1 MAIFLR
7 DSKILSKLLT
17 AIEKY
22 SLLIAAICHDVDHTG
37 RTNAFEIAKIS
48 KLSLKFNDES
58 VLKTTTHQPPL
69 KYSVMKTIISSLIC
83 PMKLM
88 KKKKKKKKIHNKIV
102 KKKNDFLIF
111 F

>member
-58 VLKTTTHQPPL
+58 VLENHHASTTFKIL
-69 KYSVMKTIISSLIC
+69 CNENYNILADLSDEIFKSVRKLVISNILATDMK
-83 PMKLM
+83 
-88 KKKKKKKKIHNKIV
+88 
-102 KKKNDFLIF
+102 
-111 F
+111 